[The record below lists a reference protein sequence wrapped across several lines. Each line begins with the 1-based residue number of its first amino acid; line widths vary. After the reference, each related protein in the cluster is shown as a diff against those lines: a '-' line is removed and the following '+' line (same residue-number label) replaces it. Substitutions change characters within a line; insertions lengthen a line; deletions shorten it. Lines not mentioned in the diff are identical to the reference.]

1 MSYRRRYPYG
11 RPMRLRRRDP
21 ALHGLGLVA
30 VPDDEGALPED
41 VPVENGPRVIDFE
54 EPEGQQEEI
63 TTESWMLSSTVAQQ
77 IFSIVP
83 GVAGG
88 LAGFILALKLANTKK
103 VKASEVLLA
112 SGVVAL
118 TTFSVIFMVRTVEE

>member
-1 MSYRRRYPYG
+1 MSYRLYRAPN
-11 RPMRLRRRDP
+11 
-21 ALHGLGLVA
+21 GLGLVA
-30 VPDDEGALPED
+30 IPNEDGALPEGAA
-41 VPVENGPRVIDFE
+41 PTENGPREIDFE
-54 EPEGQQEEI
+54 EPEQEEI
-63 TTESWMLSSTVAQQ
+63 TTHSWMFSSTVAQQ

-103 VKASEVLLA
+103 VRASEVLLA

-118 TTFSVIFMVRTVEE
+118 TTFAVIFMVKTVEE

>member
-1 MSYRRRYPYG
+1 
-11 RPMRLRRRDP
+11 MRLRRRDP
-21 ALHGLGLVA
+21 ALHALGLVA
-30 VPDDEGALPED
+30 VPDEDGALPED
-41 VPVENGPRVIDFE
+41 VLVENGPRVIDFE
-54 EPEGQQEEI
+54 EEPEQEEI
-63 TTESWMLSSTVAQQ
+63 TTHSWMFSSTVAQQ

>member
-1 MSYRRRYPYG
+1 MSYRRYPYG
-11 RPMRLRRRDP
+11 RSFRRRGT
-21 ALHGLGLVA
+21 ARGLGLVA

-41 VPVENGPRVIDFE
+41 VVLEENGAREIDFE
-54 EPEGQQEEI
+54 QEPELEEI
-63 TTESWMLSSTVAQQ
+63 TTHSWMFSSTVAQQ

-88 LAGFILALKLANTKK
+88 LAGFILALKLANTKQ

-118 TTFSVIFMVRTVEE
+118 TTFAVVFMVRTVEE